1 MHADPWLQDRGY
13 ARTGTSAKIEVQGEK
28 GMNDSNRK
36 SKRYCGKL
44 QAVILDWAGTTVDYG
59 SFSPIRAMQQVFA
72 DEGIT
77 LSDEE
82 VRRDMGLLKKDHI
95 RSLLHLPNVA
105 ETWRRQSGRLPT
117 EADVEQLYRDFQ
129 PIQMARL
136 ERDSDVIP
144 GVAEAAERMRRRGLK
159 IGSTT
164 GYTRPMLEVLLR
176 KSASQGYKPDCSLVP
191 DDVGGGRPMPW
202 MCYEIALRLK
212 VFPLESF
219 AKVGDTVADTEEGL
233 NAGMWT
239 VGVVRTGNMVGLTQA
254 EFGALSPAEQD
265 KRLQKARERLMEAG
279 THYVIDSVSDFDP
292 VFDEIDRRLAQGERP

>member
-1 MHADPWLQDRGY
+1 
-13 ARTGTSAKIEVQGEK
+13 
-28 GMNDSNRK
+28 MNDFIGK
-36 SKRYCGKL
+36 PKRYRGKL

-59 SFSPIRAMQQVFA
+59 SFSPIRAMQQVFRNR
-72 DEGIT
+72 GIT

-95 RSLLHLPNVA
+95 RSLLHLPRVA
-105 ETWRRQSGRLPT
+105 EAWRQNSGGLPT
-117 EADVEQLYRDFQ
+117 ETDTEELYRDFQ

-136 ERDSDVIP
+136 EQDSDVIP
-144 GVAEAAERMRRRGLK
+144 GVVEAADRMRRRGLK

-164 GYTRPMLEVLLR
+164 GYTRPMLEVLLQ
-176 KSASQGYKPDCSLVP
+176 KSASQGYRPDCSLVP

-219 AKVGDTVADTEEGL
+219 VKVGDTVADTEEGL

-254 EFGALSPAEQD
+254 EFRALSPAERE
-265 KRLQKARERLMEAG
+265 KRLQAARGRLMEAG

-292 VFDEIDRRLAQGERP
+292 IFDEIDARLARGERP